1 MYSILFF
8 TLFLFLLF
16 FTKSR
21 FFIIFGIFFSFIFL
35 LITLFNYLLYHYTG
49 NFLNISIVNIIL
61 ISLAGTPIATFWK
74 SIVLIFLFILAII
87 LFCIILYRKISFYDK
102 HFRFAELYCL
112 FFICLAIYFNPLT
125 KSLIEIYQFLN
136 PQFHPKISEN
146 LEKSLSKPKISNVN
160 FNKNIVYIYLES
172 FSRNFI
178 TNYKKFTP
186 NLNSFNNRLD
196 FTNINQI
203 PQGAGITIE
212 GLFASQCGL
221 PYFLTKYGKKKDDG
235 NVNLENAKPKFPKS
249 NIICAPDVLQKL
261 GYHTYFIKGA
271 DLGFQNTDMFLKSR
285 NYDEIY
291 GKNELVKRGAKN
303 INSWG
308 VDDDELFDFAFK
320 DFIKMSEKKDKFL
333 QVILNVSMHVPDGFV
348 SKKCNE
354 LLGLSSNGMLSA
366 VKCTDFLLGEF
377 INKIRS
383 SKYSKNTII
392 VIQNDHLMPYMV
404 ANGVDSKK
412 IENSKMLFMILDDG
426 INGVKVIENYGSSL
440 DTFTTFLGYIGV
452 TDEMNLGRSILIKD
466 SLDNTKENID
476 MLYKAAMGG
485 LLSIKYKK

>member
-21 FFIIFGIFFSFIFL
+21 IFIIFGVFFSFIFL

-74 SIVLIFLFILAII
+74 SIALVLLFILAII
-87 LFCIILYRKISFYDK
+87 LFCIILYRKISFYGK

-136 PQFHPKISEN
+136 PQFHPKVSEN
-146 LEKSLSKPKISNVN
+146 LEKSLSKPKILNAN

-172 FSRNFI
+172 FSRSFI
-178 TNYKKFTP
+178 TNYKEFTP
-186 NLNSFNNRLD
+186 NLNSFDNRLD
-196 FTNINQI
+196 FININQI

-291 GKNELVKRGAKN
+291 GKNELIKRGAKN

-354 LLGLSSNGMLSA
+354 LLGLSSNEMLSA

-412 IENSKMLFMILDDG
+412 IENSKMLFMILDDS
-426 INGVKVIENYGSSL
+426 INGVKVIDKYGSSL
-440 DTFTTFLGYIGV
+440 DTFTTFLGYIRV
-452 TDEMNLGRSILIKD
+452 TDEMNLGRNILIEN
-466 SLDNTKENID
+466 SIDNTTENIN

>member
-1 MYSILFF
+1 MYSIVFFILFLFFLFYTKSKTFQIIGLFF
-8 TLFLFLLF
+8 T
-16 FTKSR
+16 
-21 FFIIFGIFFSFIFL
+21 FIFL
-35 LITLFNYLLYHYTG
+35 LITLFNYTLYNYTG
-49 NFLNISIVNIIL
+49 NFLNISIINLIL
-61 ISLAGTPIATFWK
+61 VSLSDAPLLSFWK
-74 SIVLIFLFILAII
+74 NICLIVLFILAIV
-87 LFCIILYRKISFYDK
+87 LFCIILYKKLCSYNK
-102 HFRFAELYCL
+102 YLKFAEVFCL
-112 FFICLAIYFNPLT
+112 LFICLAVYFNPLT
-125 KSLIEIYQFLN
+125 KSLVEIYQFFN
-136 PQFHPKISEN
+136 PEFHPKISEN
-146 LEKSLSKPKISNVN
+146 LEKSLSKPKILNTN

-178 TNYKKFTP
+178 ANYKELTP
-186 NLNSFNNRLD
+186 NLNSFDNRLD
-196 FTNINQI
+196 FININQI

-212 GLFASQCGL
+212 GMFASQCGL
-221 PYFLTKYGKKKDDG
+221 PYFLTKYGKKNDNGGVD
-235 NVNLENAKPKFPKS
+235 LENAKPKFPKS

-285 NYDEIY
+285 NYDEMY
-291 GKNELVKRGAKN
+291 GKKELIKRGAKN

-308 VDDDELFDFAFK
+308 VDDDELFNFAFE

-354 LLGLSSNGMLSA
+354 LLGLSSNEMLDA

-392 VIQNDHLMPYMV
+392 AIQNDHLMPYMV

-412 IENSKMLFMILDDG
+412 IENSKMLFMILDDS

-452 TDEMNLGRSILIKD
+452 TDEMNLGRNILNKD
-466 SLDNTKENID
+466 SIDKSEGNIQ

>member
-1 MYSILFF
+1 MISLLFF
-8 TLFLFLLF
+8 LLFILSVFFINSKIINLLAVVYTFVFLLISLFNYALYSFTGNYLTISTLNLIFLSIKGAPIITFWRQVLLFLLY
-16 FTKSR
+16 FTA
-21 FFIIFGIFFSFIFL
+21 
-35 LITLFNYLLYHYTG
+35 
-49 NFLNISIVNIIL
+49 IV
-61 ISLAGTPIATFWK
+61 
-74 SIVLIFLFILAII
+74 
-87 LFCIILYRKISFYDK
+87 LFCIIVYKYLKKTKKDIKFAKIIFLI
-102 HFRFAELYCL
+102 AL
-112 FFICLAIYFNPLT
+112 FFSIFYNPLT
-125 KSLIEIYQFLN
+125 KSIIDIYRFYN
-136 PQFHPKISEN
+136 PQFHPKVSEN
-146 LEKSLSKPKISNVN
+146 LEKSLSKPKILNSN

-172 FSRNFI
+172 FSRSFI
-178 TNYKKFTP
+178 TNYKELTP
-186 NLNSFNNRLD
+186 NLNSFSNRLD
-196 FTNINQI
+196 FININQI

-221 PYFLTKYGKKKDDG
+221 PYFLTKYGKKNNNG
-235 NVNLENAKPKFPKS
+235 GFNLENAKPKFPKS

-291 GKNELVKRGAKN
+291 GKNELIKRGAKN

-308 VDDDELFDFAFK
+308 VDDDELFNFAFK

-354 LLGLSSNGMLSA
+354 LLGLSSNEMLSA

-412 IENSKMLFMILDDG
+412 IKNSKMLFMILDDS
-426 INGVKVIENYGSSL
+426 INGVKVIDKYGSSL

-452 TDEMNLGRSILIKD
+452 TDEMNLGRNILIKD
-466 SLDNTKENID
+466 SIDNTTENIN